1 MKKYLFYVLMCFT
14 LISKAHAGVLF
25 ESATGPF
32 DPAGCCGG
40 SGISNSQF
48 IGSVFTVNETINVDG
63 IGGHFN
69 NIPSSP
75 SFAAMVGLGGSI
87 FGAIV
92 NLDGSG
98 LPSGDLTNLGG
109 VIASTVFTPNSGVDT
124 LTSLNATLS
133 AGTYGLIFGSGQF
146 GATGSTT
153 LTLIQPGEVITSDGD
168 AISIN
173 TSSFPSWSFFNEG
186 LNRNRI
192 FLSGVVVTSVPEP
205 DTYLMLILGL
215 VFISIFMKRKMQS

>member
-1 MKKYLFYVLMCFT
+1 MKKYLFYVLMYLT

-32 DPAGCCGG
+32 DAAGCCGG
-40 SGISNSQF
+40 STISNSSF
-48 IGSVFTVNETINVDG
+48 IGTVFSVNETINVDG

-69 NIPSSP
+69 NIPISP

-92 NLDGSG
+92 NLDNSG
-98 LPSGDLTNLGG
+98 LPFGNLTNLGG

-124 LTSLNATLS
+124 LTSINATLS

-146 GATGSTT
+146 GSTGKTT
-153 LTLIQPGEVITSDGD
+153 LTLIQPSEVITSDGES
-168 AISIN
+168 ISIN
-173 TSSFPSWSFFNEG
+173 TSSLPSWSFFNEG

-192 FLSGVVVTSVPEP
+192 FLSEVVVASVPEP
-205 DTYLMLILGL
+205 ETYVMLILGL
-215 VFISIFMKRKMQS
+215 VFIGISTFRKIHK